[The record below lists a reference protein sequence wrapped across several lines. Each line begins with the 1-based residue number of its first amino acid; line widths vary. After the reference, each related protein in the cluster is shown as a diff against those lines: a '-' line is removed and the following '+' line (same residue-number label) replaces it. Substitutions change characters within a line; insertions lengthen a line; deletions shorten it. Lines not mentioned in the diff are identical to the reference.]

1 MKNLES
7 YHILG
12 FLLAYVSLYNNYK
25 LPNISLTV
33 SNNVYN
39 LIALA
44 PLLVFASQADANSL
58 EQLVLV
64 LSYASAAKALG
75 NMFDSSQ
82 PMKIENYTHMIC
94 IISVLMLIYN
104 EKLNVTAAYTMM
116 TCFSVLSVLMQK
128 NSVQFCVNDILLLHL
143 LFFFTK

>member
-25 LPNISLTV
+25 LPNISLNV

-64 LSYASAAKALG
+64 LSYASAARALE
-75 NMFDSSQ
+75 NMFDTSQ
-82 PMKIENYTHMIC
+82 PLKIENFTHMIS
-94 IISVLMLIYN
+94 IISMLMLIYN
-104 EKLNVTAAYTMM
+104 EKLNITAAYAIMI
-116 TCFSVLSVLMQK
+116 CFSVLSVLTRK
-128 NSVQFCVNDILLLHL
+128 NSVQFCANDILLLHL

>member
-12 FLLAYVSLYNNYK
+12 FILAYLSLYNNYK
-25 LPNISLTV
+25 LPESSLNV

-44 PLLVFASQADANSL
+44 PFFVFVSQADANNL
-58 EQLVLV
+58 EQLLLV
-64 LSYASAAKALG
+64 LSYAASAKALG
-75 NMFDSSQ
+75 NMFDSSK
-82 PMKIENYTHMIC
+82 PLKIEHYTHMVF
-94 IISVLMLIYN
+94 IISLLMLIYN
-104 EKLNVTAAYTMM
+104 EKLNINVAYAIMIAFTIG
-116 TCFSVLSVLMQK
+116 SVISRKV
-128 NSVQFCVNDILLLHL
+128 SVQFSLNDLVLLHL

>member
-12 FLLAYVSLYNNYK
+12 FILAYISLYNNFK
-25 LPNISLTV
+25 LPETSLSI

-44 PLLVFASQADANSL
+44 PFFIFASQADANNL
-58 EQLVLV
+58 EQLILV
-64 LSYASAAKALG
+64 LSYASTIKALG
-75 NMFDSSQ
+75 NLFDSSK
-82 PMKIENYTHMIC
+82 PLKLENYTHMVF
-94 IISVLMLIYN
+94 IISLLMLIYN
-104 EKLNVTAAYTMM
+104 EKINLNVAYAVMIAF
-116 TCFSVLSVLMQK
+116 CIGSIASKK
-128 NSVQFCVNDILLLHL
+128 NNVQVCLNDIIIIHL